1 MKNNNSQSNKAL
13 NQLSELFSERKP
25 IIKNSSYYSK
35 LYSIK
40 QTRKNDKNPSMRTI
54 FHKTIQTTLSPK
66 KSLSLNRVF
75 KNKTNSRNLKVRW
88 PKITHP
94 KWPFTKKRTEP
105 LELKQN
111 RILSSKPSNK
121 YHNFNTIKWLS
132 QKYSD
137 SVKEK
142 SIYSLLPNNG
152 KPIIP
157 EYESEF
163 NKRHREMME
172 YLESFRGPGEREK
185 YVNINP
191 KYFYDDT
198 TFKKIL
204 KLKEMFLEF
213 DKKGNNKVII
223 KEIVNFFKQNNINVD
238 INEIKELFFKN
249 INHKN
254 KKDEA
259 KNLLYLN
266 FYQFMNFALNRE
278 QDFRQ
283 FMRKIKKK
291 NKIEENNIKLKTISY
306 NNDEKKKNIYIPMNF
321 NLIFDYFINKE
332 KQRNSINIVENVI
345 KEMDKIIQRGNEN
358 EKSKIISDE
367 TPKKEKKSKKEST
380 KKLFVTSKTLKN
392 NNNIKLFHL
401 RSFHKNN
408 TTSKESKE
416 QHQFSEKKVNQPF
429 NSKSTKKLS
438 SKIRET
444 EKDKDDKL
452 KNINFE
458 KLINEFSRLF
468 GIEDKRNSESELY
481 EEKKKKKN

>member
-238 INEIKELFFKN
+238 INEI
-249 INHKN
+249 
-254 KKDEA
+254 
-259 KNLLYLN
+259 
-266 FYQFMNFALNRE
+266 
-278 QDFRQ
+278 
-283 FMRKIKKK
+283 
-291 NKIEENNIKLKTISY
+291 
-306 NNDEKKKNIYIPMNF
+306 
-321 NLIFDYFINKE
+321 
-332 KQRNSINIVENVI
+332 
-345 KEMDKIIQRGNEN
+345 
-358 EKSKIISDE
+358 
-367 TPKKEKKSKKEST
+367 
-380 KKLFVTSKTLKN
+380 
-392 NNNIKLFHL
+392 
-401 RSFHKNN
+401 
-408 TTSKESKE
+408 
-416 QHQFSEKKVNQPF
+416 
-429 NSKSTKKLS
+429 
-438 SKIRET
+438 
-444 EKDKDDKL
+444 
-452 KNINFE
+452 
-458 KLINEFSRLF
+458 
-468 GIEDKRNSESELY
+468 
-481 EEKKKKKN
+481 